1 MNMRVK
7 EWSHWAAGYGL
18 PRATLKLLAHRGD
31 PFSRLLIDT
40 RQADN
45 ISPLIEQVRHQYGR
59 ISLVEKL
66 VWVTADAQ
74 IVREILRDDRFRTVK
89 QRDRSPFRIVQWIV
103 AKTDPD
109 LLNPIEPPS
118 MLVSDPPE
126 HTRLRRLVSRAF
138 TPRALDGVRA
148 RIHDVADGL
157 LRALEGR
164 TECDLMADYTS
175 RIPIEV
181 IAEMLGIPRAEIRHL
196 DAIGDAATKL
206 TATVAAPWRDFRDAA
221 TALREFDEYLEL
233 HIERLRQDDAAE
245 SILSGVIH
253 HSDLSGKEIRMFAA
267 LLLGAGFVTTTH
279 VLSNAVVALV
289 RH

>member
-1 MNMRVK
+1 MRVK

-18 PRATLKLLAHRGD
+18 PRATLKLFAYRGD
-31 PFSRLLIDT
+31 PLSRLVIDT

-45 ISPLIEQVRHQYGR
+45 IYPLIEQVRHQYGR
-59 ISLVEKL
+59 ISLVEKV

-74 IVREILRDDRFRTVK
+74 IVREVLRDDRFRTVK
-89 QRDRSPFRIVQWIV
+89 PRDRSPFRLVQWIV

-148 RIHDVADGL
+148 RIHEVADGL
-157 LRALEGR
+157 LCDLKGRA
-164 TECDLMADYTS
+164 ECDLIPDYTS

-181 IAEMLGIPRAEIRHL
+181 IAEMLGIPRDEIRYL
-196 DAIGDAATKL
+196 DAIGDAAAKL
-206 TATVAAPWRDFRDAA
+206 TATPAAPWRDFRDAA
-221 TALREFDEYLEL
+221 TALREFDQYLGT
-233 HIERLRQDDAAE
+233 
-245 SILSGVIH
+245 SGYVKMTPPTASCPASSTTVI
-253 HSDLSGKEIRMFAA
+253 
-267 LLLGAGFVTTTH
+267 
-279 VLSNAVVALV
+279 
-289 RH
+289 

>member
-18 PRATLKLLAHRGD
+18 PRGTLKLLAHRGD
-31 PFSRLLIDT
+31 PLSRLLIDT

-45 ISPLIEQVRHQYGR
+45 IYPLIEQVRHQYGR
-59 ISLVEKL
+59 ISLVEKV
-66 VWVTADAQ
+66 VWVTVDAQ
-74 IVREILRDDRFRTVK
+74 IVREILRDDRVRTGK
-89 QRDRSPFRIVQWIV
+89 QRVRSPFRIVQWIV

-148 RIHDVADGL
+148 RIHEVVDGL
-157 LRALEGR
+157 LCDLKGRA
-164 TECDLMADYTS
+164 ECDLIADYAS

-181 IAEMLGIPRAEIRHL
+181 IAEMLGIPRDEIRYL

-206 TATVAAPWRDFRDAA
+206 TACVAVPWRDFRDAA
-221 TALREFDEYLEL
+221 SALREFDRYLGI
-233 HIERLRQDDAAE
+233 HIERLRQDDAAD

-253 HSDLSGKEIRMFAA
+253 DSDL
-267 LLLGAGFVTTTH
+267 T
-279 VLSNAVVALV
+279 
-289 RH
+289 